1 MCGGET
7 GSLSLSL
14 SLSRT
19 VSLARSLSSTCALVL
34 SLSLAHC
41 LALTE
46 LTLRLSVDYLLSAS
60 RLRNAPLPP
69 SSSSLWTLTHS
80 EGRSYRDIP
89 HLLSISGVFLSLSR
103 VSLSVQ
109 EGREAHFIRHVVSF
123 PDSGNKTSRGTN
135 GFGPPPRLQIGEQ
148 RNIVHLCPCLS
159 LSHYRPPLPLSVSLA
174 SLPVYVPVSLSLILS
189 LVLFRT

>member
-1 MCGGET
+1 MGDECVRRRDG
-7 GSLSLSL
+7 LSLCLCLSPVLFL
-14 SLSRT
+14 SLALSLVHMRT
-19 VSLARSLSSTCALVL
+19 RSL

-69 SSSSLWTLTHS
+69 SSPSLWTLIHS

-135 GFGPPPRLQIGEQ
+135 GFGPPPGCR
-148 RNIVHLCPCLS
+148 S
-159 LSHYRPPLPLSVSLA
+159 A
-174 SLPVYVPVSLSLILS
+174 SSGI
-189 LVLFRT
+189 